1 MEPHL
6 KLFNPVFHNVSGILK
21 KNVLEEARKAF
32 SDEIN
37 VGTLK
42 GFL

>member
-32 SDEIN
+32 SDAGIEMLVLREI
-37 VGTLK
+37 
-42 GFL
+42 